1 MTCRAQCGIGIVTKS
16 AAELNK
22 RGDSFY
28 NELDFVFANVVMAI
42 IADYMLCYLP
52 APTISFAYV
61 VVLHQHMCYYC
72 CTRKKCGYV
81 HQ

>member
-1 MTCRAQCGIGIVTKS
+1 MTKS

-52 APTISFAYV
+52 APTITFAYV
-61 VVLHQHMCYYC
+61 AIFNDV
-72 CTRKKCGYV
+72 R
-81 HQ
+81 